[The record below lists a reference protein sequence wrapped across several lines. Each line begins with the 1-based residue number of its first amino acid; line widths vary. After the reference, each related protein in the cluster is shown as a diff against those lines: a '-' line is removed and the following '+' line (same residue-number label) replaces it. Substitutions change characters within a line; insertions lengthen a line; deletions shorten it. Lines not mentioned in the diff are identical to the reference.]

1 MAVFNIKR
9 PYFAV
14 CIGGLY
20 FSHAAYASDESV
32 NFFEPTQFEHSQ
44 SVYGGIGLI
53 QTPTARMVRDGQFS
67 ANYNDNDLYRY
78 WTVSLQLFDWLE
90 TTARYTDVRNRLYS
104 GDPNFSNDQTFK
116 DKSFDV
122 KARLWQEGYW
132 LPEVSFGLRD
142 IGGTSLY
149 QSEYIAASK
158 RWGNFDF
165 HLAMGWGYL
174 GLGDNFPNP
183 FCEVKDSFCDR
194 GANFSSVTVNDAG
207 KFQLGRMFKGPAALF
222 GGVEYQTRWAP
233 LRLKLEYEG
242 SDKFYGR
249 AGVQP
254 KDSDFNIGAIYRWSD
269 VDLHLNYQRG
279 NTVGFGVSY
288 VTNFNDLKQVKIDKA
303 PQNVRVQELRD
314 ELVFNEQQI
323 RAELSREGG
332 FSVSK
337 LELVSDEL
345 IIYGRQRNYRDYDEG
360 INRVGRILANNVP
373 STVKTYRI
381 IILSGTQP
389 VLETVVNADDFSAA
403 ARYESLTADVSS
415 TYIRQTPHSN
425 EEVFHGTGLGYGV
438 RSFWV
443 QMLGSPE
450 AFYMYQGGLLP
461 YVSAQ
466 ITSGLSITGVGRI
479 TVLENFDKFNFKVDS
494 QATPLQRVRTYARE
508 YVTRSKFGVD
518 SLYTNY
524 RYRLSDNI
532 FTQAYAGYLETMF
545 GGAGM
550 EMLYRPVDSSFAIG
564 FDINYVKQRSYED
577 DFSFMDYS
585 VTTGHINMYWE
596 PSFLKD
602 SLITVNV
609 GRYLAGDKG
618 VTFDFARRFDS
629 GIIVGAYAALTNVSS
644 RDYGEG
650 SFTKGFYMSIPFDML
665 TFKPATGRGYLPWT
679 PIARDGG
686 QALHRP
692 VKLIDVTTS
701 RGRFMD

>member
-1 MAVFNIKR
+1 MTKFNVKRNGFFVLAACFSSTSIFAQEDNLFQPEAIGVSQAVH
-9 PYFAV
+9 
-14 CIGGLY
+14 GG
-20 FSHAAYASDESV
+20 V
-32 NFFEPTQFEHSQ
+32 
-44 SVYGGIGLI
+44 GLI
-53 QTPTARMVRDGQFS
+53 QTPTARMSLDGGFNAS
-67 ANYNDNDLYRY
+67 YHDNEEYRY
-78 WTVSLQLFDWLE
+78 WTASIQVFPWLE
-90 TTARYTDVRNRLYS
+90 TTARYVDIRNRLYS
-104 GDPNFSNDQTFK
+104 GSQDFSGDQTLK
-116 DKSFDV
+116 DKGIDAKF
-122 KARLWQEGYW
+122 RIWQESYW
-132 LPEVSFGLRD
+132 LPEVSLGFRD
-142 IGGTSLY
+142 IGGTGVF

-165 HLAMGWGYL
+165 HLGMGWGYL
-174 GLGDNFPNP
+174 GLAGNFTNP
-183 FCEVKDSFCDR
+183 FCKVKESFCDR
-194 GANFSSVTVNDAG
+194 GADFNSSDGSVERAG
-207 KFQLGRMFKGPAALF
+207 QFQFGRMFKGPVSLF
-222 GGVEYQTRWAP
+222 GGVEYQTPWQP

-242 SDKFYGR
+242 NDYSTGR
-249 AGVQP
+249 AGALEQKTAV
-254 KDSDFNIGAIYRWSD
+254 NIGAVYRWHD
-269 VDLHLNYQRG
+269 LDLHLNYQRG
-279 NTVGFGVSY
+279 NTVGFGVTY
-288 VTNFNDLKQVKIDKA
+288 VGNFNNMKQVKIDKA
-303 PQNVRVQELRD
+303 PQTVKEDIIRQNIAFDEQVLRNQ
-314 ELVFNEQQI
+314 L
-323 RAELSREGG
+323 RSEGG
-332 FSVSK
+332 FSVNK
-337 LELVSDEL
+337 LELEGSEL
-345 IIYGRQRNYRDYDEG
+345 VIHGRQRNYRDYDEG

-373 STVKTYRI
+373 SSVKTYRI
-381 IILSGTQP
+381 VILNGTQP
-389 VLETVVNADDFSAA
+389 MLETVVKADDFAAA

-415 TYIRQTPHSN
+415 TYIRQTPQSN
-425 EEVFHGTGLGYGV
+425 DEVFNESALGYGV

-461 YVSAQ
+461 YASAQ
-466 ITSGLSITGVGRI
+466 ITPGLSITGVGRI

-508 YVTRSKFGVD
+508 YVTRSRFTMD

-550 EMLYRPVDSSFAIG
+550 EMLYRPVDSGFAIG
-564 FDINYVKQRSYED
+564 FDINYVKQRSYDD

>member
-1 MAVFNIKR
+1 MTKFNVKRNGFFVLAACFSSTSIFAQEDNLFQPEAIGVSQAVH
-9 PYFAV
+9 
-14 CIGGLY
+14 GG
-20 FSHAAYASDESV
+20 V
-32 NFFEPTQFEHSQ
+32 
-44 SVYGGIGLI
+44 GLI
-53 QTPTARMVRDGQFS
+53 QTPTSRMADEGSFS
-67 ANYNDNDLYRY
+67 ASYNDADEYRY
-78 WTVSLQLFDWLE
+78 WSASIQMFNWLE
-90 TTARYTDVRNRLYS
+90 TTVRYVDVRTRLYS
-104 GDPNFSNDQTFK
+104 NTPEFSGDTKYK
-116 DKSFDV
+116 DKGIDL
-122 KARLWQEGYW
+122 KARLWNESYW
-132 LPEVSFGLRD
+132 LPEVSFGFRD
-142 IGGTSLY
+142 LGGTGLF
-149 QSEYIAASK
+149 QSEYITASK
-158 RWGNFDF
+158 KWNDFDF
-165 HLAMGWGYL
+165 HLGIGWGYL
-174 GLGDNFPNP
+174 GNAGNIKNP
-183 FCEVKDSFCDR
+183 FCTVKESFCNR
-194 GANFSSVTVNDAG
+194 PGVQFSDIGDFS
-207 KFQLGRMFKGPAALF
+207 FQRMFKGNASVF
-222 GGVEYQTRWAP
+222 GGVSYQSPWAP
-233 LRLKLEYEG
+233 LRFKLEYEG
-242 SDKFYGR
+242 NDYKR
-249 AGVQP
+249 DHAGALKQ
-254 KDSDFNIGAIYRWSD
+254 DSAFNIGAVYRWHD
-269 VDLHLNYQRG
+269 LDLHLNYQRG
-279 NTVGFGVSY
+279 NTVGFGVTY
-288 VTNFNDLKQVKIDKA
+288 VGNFNNMKQVKIDKA
-303 PQNVRVQELRD
+303 PQTVKEDIIRQNIVFDEQVLRNQ
-314 ELVFNEQQI
+314 L
-323 RAELSREGG
+323 RSEGG
-332 FSVSK
+332 FSVNK
-337 LELVSDEL
+337 LQLEGSELV
-345 IIYGRQRNYRDYDEG
+345 IHGRQRNYRDYDEG

-373 STVKTYRI
+373 SSVKTYRI
-381 IILSGTQP
+381 VILNGTQP
-389 VLETVVNADDFSAA
+389 MLETVVKADDFAAA

-415 TYIRQTPHSN
+415 TYIRQTPQSN
-425 EEVFHGTGLGYGV
+425 DEVFNESAFGYGV

-461 YVSAQ
+461 YASAQ
-466 ITSGLSITGVGRI
+466 ITPGLSITGVGRI

-508 YVTRSKFGVD
+508 YVTRSRFTVD

-550 EMLYRPVDSSFAIG
+550 EMLYRPVDSGFAIG
-564 FDINYVKQRSYED
+564 FDINYVKQRSYDD